1 MFKRFLMTAVALFA
15 TTSLFAQDAAD
26 LERRLRELEQRIATM
41 QSTPDL
47 TEIKRQIE
55 VLATEVEALK
65 NRQTD
70 KPVSVEVATQAGL
83 GAAASKV
90 YRAGEGISFGGYGE
104 FLYQNLEGNRV
115 DTADVLRAILYT
127 GYKFNDR
134 TIFNSE
140 IEYEHA
146 NTERSGQVEVEFAYL
161 DYLIRPSFN
170 VRAGLVLMPV
180 GLINEQ
186 HELVDSRI
194 LPTTWNELGVGA
206 HGEVGAFS
214 YRGYV
219 TTSLASDTLSATGI
233 RGARQRGSQAKAN
246 DFAVVG
252 RVDYR
257 PFEGTM
263 VGGSLY
269 TGNSGQ
275 ERRYEGRVS
284 LGEVHV
290 DSHFRGVSLRALYAR
305 GTIDD
310 VRLINAANALTGNR
324 SVGESFGG
332 WYAEAGYDVA
342 PLIGLGERSLS
353 PYVRYETLDTQRTVP
368 SGFSRNPA
376 NDQNLLTIGLAFK
389 PMPQTVLKIDWQDVK
404 NEAGSGVDQWN
415 VALGYIF

>member
-186 HELVDSRI
+186 HE
-194 LPTTWNELGVGA
+194 
-206 HGEVGAFS
+206 
-214 YRGYV
+214 
-219 TTSLASDTLSATGI
+219 
-233 RGARQRGSQAKAN
+233 
-246 DFAVVG
+246 
-252 RVDYR
+252 
-257 PFEGTM
+257 
-263 VGGSLY
+263 
-269 TGNSGQ
+269 
-275 ERRYEGRVS
+275 
-284 LGEVHV
+284 
-290 DSHFRGVSLRALYAR
+290 
-305 GTIDD
+305 
-310 VRLINAANALTGNR
+310 
-324 SVGESFGG
+324 
-332 WYAEAGYDVA
+332 
-342 PLIGLGERSLS
+342 
-353 PYVRYETLDTQRTVP
+353 
-368 SGFSRNPA
+368 
-376 NDQNLLTIGLAFK
+376 
-389 PMPQTVLKIDWQDVK
+389 
-404 NEAGSGVDQWN
+404 
-415 VALGYIF
+415 